1 MRKTEVCRKIVH
13 DELGTAHELR
23 YYITAEDITA
33 ESGELICENYG
44 LGVFS
49 PDWGESAVRGITPLR
64 GSIERLA
71 EAAASGDVTPAGLRD
86 AVEQWLC
93 E

>member
-1 MRKTEVCRKIVH
+1 MRKTEVCRKLVY
-13 DELGTAHELR
+13 DELGNGHELR
-23 YYITAEDITA
+23 YYITAEDLI
-33 ESGELICENYG
+33 GENGDIVCENYG
-44 LGVFS
+44 IGVSS
-49 PDWGESAVRGITPLR
+49 PDWGESAVRAITPLR

-71 EAAASGDVTPAGLRD
+71 AAAARGDVTPAGLRD